1 MRFESATSV
10 GMRVKNRLAS
20 PLSLSLHFHFGIGI
34 FSPSEREK
42 SLARK
47 LAQNPAERGSPARS
61 LYREV
66 YDAAA
71 PECEPD
77 KNAKAEWNRER
88 KRGNKFLCQVW
99 NGSGRKRQGC
109 CCCAAVRS
117 YVSRPTAAPIHF
129 EFQIKFHSFS
139 QMETGKGIWKSER
152 LRRFRNRIRFTEKS
166 PAQTDSFISFQGEIR
181 REMLNA

>member
-1 MRFESATSV
+1 MDFVPEPPNGVRDFDIIHHVLMNCIKNTRPECDP
-10 GMRVKNRLAS
+10 NRLPLWECESKIDS
-20 PLSLSLHFHFGIGI
+20 PPYRSLPLSLHFHFGIGI

-71 PECEPD
+71 PECELD

-99 NGSGRKRQGC
+99 NGSGRKKQGC
-109 CCCAAVRS
+109 PLVRS
-117 YVSRPTAAPIHF
+117 YVSRPTAAPPR
-129 EFQIKFHSFS
+129 S
-139 QMETGKGIWKSER
+139 T
-152 LRRFRNRIRFTEKS
+152 LNFR
-166 PAQTDSFISFQGEIR
+166 
-181 REMLNA
+181 